1 MIDSEIRI
9 MRIKN
14 QQLMRN
20 IIDFI
25 DREYLTKGVAPTLR
39 EIATEFGITSACVS
53 HYLTDMK
60 KKGLI
65 QSTKKS
71 RSIRTTRMQSIING
85 MNYIPVVG
93 SNTPDSLL
101 LATGNIKKYVPVSKG
116 LVSNDNLFILKV
128 NDNSMIKIGIVAGDY
143 VLVKQQETAEL
154 GQIIVTLINGI
165 ATLKRYYLD
174 AQKNQV
180 RLHSEN
186 DDINDIYF
194 NSVNIQ
200 GVAIK
205 VIKNLV

>member
-1 MIDSEIRI
+1 

-20 IIDFI
+20 IIDFV
-25 DREYLTKGVAPTLR
+25 DREYQTKGVAPTFR
-39 EIATEFGITSACVS
+39 EIAAEFGITSACVS

-60 KKGLI
+60 NKGLI

-71 RSIRTTRMQSIING
+71 RSIRTSRMQSIING
-85 MNYIPVVG
+85 MNIPVVG

-101 LATGNIKKYVPVSKG
+101 LATGNIKSYVS
-116 LVSNDNLFILKV
+116 VSNGFSCNENLFILKV
-128 NDNSMIKIGIVAGDY
+128 NDNSMIKIGIASGDY
-143 VLVKQQETAEL
+143 VLVRRQETAEL

-165 ATLKRYYLD
+165 ATLKRYFLD

-194 NSVNIQ
+194 SNVDIQ